1 MVKIVGNSVNAD
13 APLSFPTLS
22 FLEPEGGPARRGTVV
37 LVPGRGERAEVYRR
51 FGTRLAMDAYRVH
64 VVTDPTIDA
73 DGARGQITSLTDDAV
88 QTPIVLAGS
97 DTGALFAAALVATG
111 ELEPDGL
118 ILAGLPLAQNPDLA
132 AGSWDDELEVRTTCP
147 THRGRL
153 SDSLVSPGAL
163 YGAVPESWLEQAT
176 LSEIGIPIL
185 GLHGRDDPITPLDA
199 VRDAFAS
206 APGAELIG
214 IADARHDVL
223 NNQSHRTV
231 AATIILWL
239 ERLKLGRSLPEIATA
254 EPLGADVA

>member
-1 MVKIVGNSVNAD
+1 MVKIVENIVDAD
-13 APLSFPTLS
+13 EPLS
-22 FLEPEGGPARRGTVV
+22 FLEPDGGPAPRGTVV

-51 FGTRLAMDAYRVH
+51 LGTRLSLDAYRIH
-64 VVTDPTIDA
+64 VVTDPTVDA
-73 DGARGQITSLTDDAV
+73 DGVRGQIARAIDDAV
-88 QTPIVLAGS
+88 RTPPIVLAGS
-97 DTGALFAAALVATG
+97 DTGALFTASVVATG
-111 ELEPDGL
+111 ELEPDAL
-118 ILAGLPLAQNPDLA
+118 ILAGLPLAQDPALA
-132 AGSWDDELEVRTTCP
+132 AASWDDELDARTTCP

-153 SDSLVSPGAL
+153 SGSLVSPGAL
-163 YGAVPESWLEQAT
+163 YGAVPETWLERAT
-176 LSEIGIPIL
+176 LSAIGIPIL

-199 VRDAFAS
+199 VRDSFAS

-239 ERLKLGRSLPEIATA
+239 ERLRLGRALPAIATL